1 MHIDVENAGSTYF
14 LFPSDSVG
22 TGTNK
27 EWFSYFSLEKA
38 KSKSKDHCYS

>member
-14 LFPSDSVG
+14 LVPSDSVG